1 MDLGKSFSR
10 RFKKVKNRLTGG
22 NRKRSE
28 RSGSKD
34 GREQRSPRGSDVE
47 GSEASRRNSHQRSE
61 VEDAAKSGSNRKGDD
76 VDGKKVGRVDP
87 PTSTSSTQ
95 RGGESDSMQT
105 ICYFSCHL
113 SPLLQGTWTLLFLNM
128 CKRLLLPTTTTRT
141 LQTRTSSTSGSPLHL
156 PQPNYSSVGEQR
168 QISKR

>member
-1 MDLGKSFSR
+1 MDFHKSISR
-10 RFKKVKNRLTGG
+10 PFKRLRNRLTGG

-28 RSGSKD
+28 RSGGRND
-34 GREQRSPRGSDVE
+34 REQRSPRGSDVE
-47 GSEASRRNSHQRSE
+47 GSEASRRNSHQLSE
-61 VEDAAKSGSNRKGDD
+61 VEDAAQSGSSRKGDD

-128 CKRLLLPTTTTRT
+128 RKRLLLPTTTTRT
-141 LQTRTSSTSGSPLHL
+141 LQTRTSSTSGSPLYL
-156 PQPNYSSVGEQR
+156 PQPNYSSVGKRR